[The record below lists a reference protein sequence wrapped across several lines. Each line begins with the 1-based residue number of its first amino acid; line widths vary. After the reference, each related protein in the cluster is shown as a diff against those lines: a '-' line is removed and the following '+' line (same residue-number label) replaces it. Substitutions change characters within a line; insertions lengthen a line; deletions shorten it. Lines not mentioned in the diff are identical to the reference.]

1 VGMALKTDDNSK
13 LLGFKIPGNYC
24 CVPLCDGRGGHKITK
39 EKVCRKHFKA
49 SDYRPENFSGKW

>member
-24 CVPLCDGRGGHKITK
+24 CVPLCDGRGGHKIPK
-39 EKVCRKHFKA
+39 EKGVSQA
-49 SDYRPENFSGKW
+49 LQGI